1 MREQKQNHTEQEVNI
16 NIKIFNLFMSNI
28 DISKLKK
35 DLMIQNFFVK
45 QDNFYKESIYLD
57 DILANR
63 YDKWLNKLLNHIE
76 NNNKPINLTKIE
88 RLIIW
93 CREELIYDS
102 DDWELIEY
110 INEKT
115 A

>member
-1 MREQKQNHTEQEVNI
+1 MNT
-16 NIKIFNLFMSNI
+16 
-28 DISKLKK
+28 
-35 DLMIQNFFVK
+35 
-45 QDNFYKESIYLD
+45 Y
-57 DILANR
+57 A
-63 YDKWLNKLLNHIE
+63 LNKLLNHIE

-110 INEKT
+110 INEKI